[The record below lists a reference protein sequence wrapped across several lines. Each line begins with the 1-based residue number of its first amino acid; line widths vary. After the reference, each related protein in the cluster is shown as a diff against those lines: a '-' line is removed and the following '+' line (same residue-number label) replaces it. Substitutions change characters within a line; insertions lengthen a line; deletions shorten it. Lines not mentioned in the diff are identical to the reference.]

1 MQKSALQQLANL
13 LTNKSTSSSLAE
25 AENDK
30 ETLKLAIEHG
40 VAGLLSESLQNN
52 SSHNKTPLTNLAK
65 DYDIHNSRRLTLL
78 DFQYQ
83 LVLQALHKN
92 NIRFIVLKGFALA
105 YSIYSRPSLRTRSD
119 VDILINPDQQ
129 GELKQV
135 MSQMGFTNPRGWQP
149 NAILSQFSMRK
160 KITDGLNVDFDIH
173 LKISNDV
180 SLQSL
185 IQLEEVLPLANTT
198 SLNDVPLVN
207 VNHGI
212 IHAAI
217 HLLHHRNV
225 GDKVKL
231 IWLYDLK
238 LLCEALT
245 DEQQQQLKQQVE
257 QKGIGKLVHFALGVA
272 DEMFNSAALKEV
284 MMVVATCKSD
294 NKFDYLILIDNKT
307 TQFKRAL
314 AKRKTLREKWRYCQ
328 EILFPP
334 AAEITA
340 KYGEKKTAW
349 LPFYYLKRAWGGAIE
364 RIKNK

>member
-1 MQKSALQQLANL
+1 MKVQKSALQQLANL

-173 LKISNDV
+173 LKI
-180 SLQSL
+180 
-185 IQLEEVLPLANTT
+185 IT
-198 SLNDVPLVN
+198 
-207 VNHGI
+207 G
-212 IHAAI
+212 
-217 HLLHHRNV
+217 
-225 GDKVKL
+225 
-231 IWLYDLK
+231 
-238 LLCEALT
+238 
-245 DEQQQQLKQQVE
+245 
-257 QKGIGKLVHFALGVA
+257 
-272 DEMFNSAALKEV
+272 
-284 MMVVATCKSD
+284 SD
-294 NKFDYLILIDNKT
+294 S
-307 TQFKRAL
+307 
-314 AKRKTLREKWRYCQ
+314 Q
-328 EILFPP
+328 E
-334 AAEITA
+334 
-340 KYGEKKTAW
+340 
-349 LPFYYLKRAWGGAIE
+349 
-364 RIKNK
+364 